1 MIKKNPSIKILD
13 ERVISQIAAGEVI
26 ERPASV
32 VKELVENSIDA
43 ESTEIIIDVKDGG
56 KRSIRVMDNGIGMN
70 KEDAVLAFER
80 HSTSKI
86 TKIDD
91 LETLRTLGF
100 RGEALASI
108 GAVAKV
114 KLITKPRGSS
124 TPSGTE
130 VRVESSKIK
139 DVKDIGSKEGTSVLI
154 EDLFYN
160 LPARKKYLKTTRTE
174 LSKITDIVTRYALKY
189 PEISFRLI
197 HDEMMLMST
206 PKTRNDLDNIVYIYG
221 KRLAKELLPLD
232 YEDEYLKIRGFISKP
247 AITRSLASHQNLFV
261 NGRFITSRFLSSA
274 IRDGYHN
281 LIMKNRF
288 PIVILSLEI
297 DQRDV
302 DVNIHPTKMQ
312 VRFNDD
318 KKVYNSLSKAVKN
331 TLEKGMLIPSMVTAE
346 SRTSD
351 ILSLQT
357 PSEEVRRTHNLKDDG
372 IVSTPIVESHIQ
384 SSIDESHVSF
394 QDEEGKEKE
403 TMTFED
409 IELREAEIS
418 RIVPIGQLMNT
429 YIIAQGDE
437 NMLVIDQH
445 AAHERVVFEKLMNE
459 VKEDKKE
466 CQELLV
472 PLTLELSPGDK
483 DILLQNLEFLD
494 IIGFKIEPFGG
505 NTFNIRA
512 LPVVLGHMD
521 DKSAIFDVIDD
532 LVQIGKTKHK
542 DSFKEK
548 ILAVVA
554 CHSAIRA
561 GEELSRKE
569 MMNLIREL
577 YNTKNPFSCPHG
589 RPSILSMSKRDIE
602 KKFKRR

>member
-1 MIKKNPSIKILD
+1 MIKEKPAIKILD
-13 ERVISQIAAGEVI
+13 ERVIGQIAAGEVI

-43 ESTEIIIDVKDGG
+43 EATEIIIDVRDGG
-56 KRSIRVMDNGIGMN
+56 KRSIRVTDNGIGMN

-91 LETLRTLGF
+91 LETLRSLGF

-108 GAVAKV
+108 AAVAKV
-114 KLITKPRGSS
+114 KLITNPRGSS

-139 DVKDIGSKEGTSVLI
+139 EVKDTGSKEGTSVLI

-160 LPARKKYLKTTRTE
+160 LPVRKKYLKTTRTE

-197 HDEMMLMST
+197 HDDTMLMST
-206 PKTRNDLDNIVYIYG
+206 PKTQNELDNIVYIYG
-221 KRLAKELLPLD
+221 RKLAEELLSLD
-232 YEDEYLKIRGFISKP
+232 YEDEYLRIRGFISKP

-297 DQRDV
+297 NQRDV

-318 KKVYNSLSKAVKN
+318 KKVYKTLSKAVKN
-331 TLEKGMLIPSMVTAE
+331 TLEKSMLIPSIETTE
-346 SRTSD
+346 LRTSD
-351 ILSLQT
+351 ILSLRT
-357 PSEEVRRTHNLKDDG
+357 PSDEAHRANNLKDVG
-372 IVSTPIVESHIQ
+372 IVSTPTVESHIQ
-384 SSIDESHVSF
+384 SSIDESIESF
-394 QDEEGKEKE
+394 PEEEVKVKE
-403 TMTFED
+403 TLTYED
-409 IELREAEIS
+409 IELKESEMS
-418 RIVPIGQLMNT
+418 RIVPIGQVMNT

-445 AAHERVVFEKLMNE
+445 AAHERVVFERLMKE
-459 VKEDKKE
+459 VKEDTKE
-466 CQELLV
+466 CQELLM
-472 PLTLELSPGDK
+472 PLTLELSPSEK
-483 DILLQNLEFLD
+483 EILLQNSEFLD

-521 DKSAIFDVIDD
+521 DKSAIFDIIDE

-542 DSFKEK
+542 EALKEE

-589 RPSILSMSKRDIE
+589 RPSILSMNKRDIE